1 MDFLFSIK
9 EPVLILLTL
18 TAYFLAFAQTLH
30 VMLISTSKKVKS
42 VRGALTYEV
51 LLILHLLLACFVVNS
66 AHFNFGRLLFRLRML
81 SIDIEPLMW
90 ANAVIFALGLILAI
104 RQRKAIMAPEL
115 CILLLSTP
123 PLIFLAGRFSWL
135 LLFLDL
141 AFFLFRVSASVSL
154 DLDRARNNITT
165 LSIAEALK
173 KMPEGIYIST
183 KRRIL
188 FMNDSMHD
196 ELVALGVGGHLME
209 NVNVWEKISAFAK
222 NKPRK
227 VWQPCFVDASNN
239 KTLMFS
245 RDERMC
251 GKRLAEQIFA
261 VDVSEIVRL
270 NEEIDATNE
279 ELLKVNVQLSKELKG
294 LEEACKQEAAFQM
307 HKRVHDEIG
316 QRLSIL
322 HRWLEEANVEEV
334 SQEQIATLMQD
345 ITANLRAKQV
355 EPEDELA
362 SVVGA
367 FSQAGVAITID
378 GDCPSCNLLPEI
390 LREAATNALK
400 HGHAKNVWVN
410 IRDEKNAKTI
420 TISNDGEGA
429 KVMPEFGTGLRA
441 MKKRVEDA
449 GGTFEISGIDPFTIV
464 VTFENEG

>member
-51 LLILHLLLACFVVNS
+51 LLIFHLLLACFVANS
-66 AHFNFGRLLFRLRML
+66 AHFNFGRILFRLRMFL
-81 SIDIEPLMW
+81 IDIEPLMW
-90 ANAVIFALGLILAI
+90 TNAVILVLGIILAI
-104 RQRKAIMAPEL
+104 RQRKPIMVPEL

-135 LLFLDL
+135 LLFADL
-141 AFFLFRVSASVSL
+141 AFFLFRVSASVAL

-188 FMNDSMHD
+188 FMNDSMRD
-196 ELVALGVGGHLME
+196 KLVALGVGGHLME

-222 NKPRK
+222 NEPRK

-251 GKRLAEQIFA
+251 GKRLTEQIVA
-261 VDVSEIVRL
+261 VDVSEVVKL

-279 ELLKVNVQLSKELKG
+279 ELLQVNVQLSKELKG

-322 HRWLEEANVEEV
+322 HRWLEEANVEDV
-334 SQEQIATLMQD
+334 SQEQIVTLMQD

-362 SVVGA
+362 FVVSA
-367 FSQAGVAITID
+367 FSQAGVAIAID
-378 GDCPSCNLLPEI
+378 GDGPSCNLLPEI

-400 HGHAKNVWVN
+400 HGHAKKVWVN
-410 IRDEKNAKTI
+410 IREEKNAKTI